1 MGHKRGF
8 QRQKILMKRII
19 FPWMKN
25 VLRAY
30 ATLHVEKEKVSH
42 VLSCACNRILNYPL
56 PYYFISILCFFI
68 MEFVLPLWCGKFSRF
83 SKLKLG
89 SAQALVIKL
98 QNTQTYFGRL
108 VLILCKAPV
117 LLSIDSEGQ
126 DRAL

>member
-1 MGHKRGF
+1 
-8 QRQKILMKRII
+8 MKRII
-19 FPWMKN
+19 FPWMRN

-30 ATLHVEKEKVSH
+30 TTLHVEKENHSH
-42 VLSCACNRILNYPL
+42 VVSCAESRILNYPL
-56 PYYFISILCFFI
+56 LYYFISIFCFFI
-68 MEFVLPLWCGKFSRF
+68 MEYALPLWCGKFSRF

-117 LLSIDSEGQ
+117 LLSINSEGK
-126 DRAL
+126 DHAL